1 MDQPDGSQNGESDS
15 EERIAEEQRK
25 KEVSIRVRLANRRAR
40 KKASKNPIR
49 KARPDADPRDDIMN
63 EDNIIRNEDNTE
75 AVLSD
80 DDDDDLPKKSR
91 RRKKKNDKE
100 DDDEIVEK
108 PRKKSKEQRTAE
120 RRAAR
125 EQDDLSNIATTPDGD
140 IDLTRATMAD
150 IIRYGGWIGKPMAEG
165 TDPNEHHM
173 GDQEEITQLEREDE
187 EEETVEQIRT
197 EGDEEDAYAPQVT
210 VTEDGRIII
219 DESSLYVDAGA
230 TNAEKRKTQ
239 NFDNINWD
247 SGSKVNY
254 ESFRAVRGRG
264 KWTQLETAEFF
275 NALSQFG
282 TDFSM
287 IERLFPDRSRR
298 QIKAKFKK
306 EEKENPAK
314 VNNALDRRLPISN
327 FNLKTTN
334 LFFLKISTSIS
345 T

>member
-1 MDQPDGSQNGESDS
+1 MEEGFDDNEHDENRDETGNQNLGPDEELIGENDDETIETGGREDGTQMDQPDGSQNGESDS

-254 ESFRAVRGRG
+254 ESFRAVRY
-264 KWTQLETAEFF
+264 
-275 NALSQFG
+275 
-282 TDFSM
+282 
-287 IERLFPDRSRR
+287 LFPSHHHPIHHRS
-298 QIKAKFKK
+298 
-306 EEKENPAK
+306 
-314 VNNALDRRLPISN
+314 
-327 FNLKTTN
+327 
-334 LFFLKISTSIS
+334 SIHRI
-345 T
+345 THA